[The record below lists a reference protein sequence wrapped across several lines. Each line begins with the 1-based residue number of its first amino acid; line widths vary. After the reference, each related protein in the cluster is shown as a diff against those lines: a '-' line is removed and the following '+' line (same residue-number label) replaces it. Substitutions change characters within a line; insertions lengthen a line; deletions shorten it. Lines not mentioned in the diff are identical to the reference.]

1 MKKFSYSSGIVAVL
15 LVLLGVN
22 FKIQHWPG
30 AGIMLTLGIFCLV
43 FVFLP
48 AALVNNY
55 KHEGNRRNLALYI
68 VSYLTILVVMVGAL
82 FKIQHWRGAGILI
95 VIGLPFP
102 FLVFLP
108 VYLYVT
114 SRIEH
119 FELNK
124 TVFVLLMLAYVSV
137 FSALLAINV
146 SKFILDDTLS
156 LAAAHE
162 QMSAPLG
169 ESVNAMKDI
178 PGNVKP
184 DADALLTQIDRC
196 RMLMFA
202 ATHTP
207 AGEMKNGMQA
217 IRMKDAQN
225 IAVEALMGGQGI
237 SPAQQLKEDMEKF
250 KASLAAAN
258 PSPAFQSLANRLLD
272 TSGKDAQGEEIGW
285 DVLTFSGRHV
295 SWVMNY
301 LEGLENGV
309 YFLELSR

>member
-1 MKKFSYSSGIVAVL
+1 MKKFSYSSGIVTVL
-15 LVLLGVN
+15 LALLGVN

-55 KHEGNRRNLALYI
+55 KREGNRRNLALYI

-82 FKIQHWRGAGILI
+82 FKIQHWPGAGILI

-124 TVFVLLMLAYVSV
+124 TVFVLLALAYVSV

-156 LAAAHE
+156 LASVHE

-169 ESVNAMKDI
+169 ESVSAMKDI
-178 PGNVKP
+178 PVKVKS
-184 DADALLTQIDRC
+184 DANELLAQIDRC
-196 RMLMFA
+196 RMLMYA

-207 AGEMKNGMQA
+207 AEEMKNGVQYIGM
-217 IRMKDAQN
+217 RDAQN
-225 IAVEALMGGQGI
+225 IAVEALMGGEGI
-237 SPAQQLKEDMEKF
+237 SPAQQLKDDMEKF
-250 KASLAAAN
+250 KSSLASAN
-258 PSPAFQSLANRLLD
+258 ASPALLSLATTLLD
-272 TSGKDAQGEEIGW
+272 TSGSDAQGEEIGW
-285 DVLTFSGRHV
+285 DVLTFGGRHV

-301 LEGLENGV
+301 LEGLENSV
-309 YFLELSR
+309 YMLEMAR

>member
-55 KHEGNRRNLALYI
+55 THEGNRRNLALYI

-82 FKIQHWRGAGILI
+82 FKIQHWPGAGILI
-95 VIGLPFP
+95 VVGLPFP

-124 TVFVLLMLAYVSV
+124 TVFVLLALAYVSV

-156 LAAAHE
+156 LATVHE
-162 QMSAPLG
+162 QMHAPLG
-169 ESVNAMKDI
+169 ESARAMKDI
-178 PGNVKP
+178 PGNVQT
-184 DADALLTQIDRC
+184 DADTLLAQIDRC
-196 RMLMFA
+196 RKLMFA

-207 AGEMKNGMQA
+207 AGEMNNGVQA

-258 PSPAFQSLANRLLD
+258 TSPALQSLANTLLD
-272 TSGKDAQGEEIGW
+272 TSGKDAQGDEIGW
-285 DVLTFSGRHV
+285 DVLTFGGRHV

-309 YFLELSR
+309 YFLEMSR

>member
-55 KHEGNRRNLALYI
+55 THEGNRRNLALYI

-82 FKIQHWRGAGILI
+82 FKIQHWPGAGILI

-124 TVFVLLMLAYVSV
+124 TVFVLLALAYVSV

-162 QMSAPLG
+162 QMRAPLG
-169 ESVNAMKDI
+169 ESVRAMKDI

-184 DADALLTQIDRC
+184 DADTLLAQIDRC
-196 RMLMFA
+196 RNLMFA

-207 AGEMKNGMQA
+207 AGEMNNGVQA

-258 PSPAFQSLANRLLD
+258 PSPAFQSLANTLLD
-272 TSGKDAQGEEIGW
+272 TSGKDAQGDEIGW
-285 DVLTFSGRHV
+285 DVLTFGGRHV

-301 LEGLENGV
+301 LEGLENSV
-309 YFLELSR
+309 YFLEMTR